1 MSDNGRM
8 TNSEGPIQMPQQ
20 FVIRPILSGHMLRLP
35 ILLLRKLG
43 VLEKRQIDI
52 DIVGNKLV
60 ISRPKSPQEK
70 RIERLKSRIT
80 ARRLLAS

>member
-1 MSDNGRM
+1 MPDNDRM
-8 TNSEGPIQMPQQ
+8 TNSAALDPMPRQYA
-20 FVIRPILSGHMLRLP
+20 IRPILPGHMLRLP

-70 RIERLKSRIT
+70 RIERLKSRIN
-80 ARRLLAS
+80 ARRLLAG